1 MKPANGLTGNMA
13 NYYLFPILWL
23 LLHFSVPHSLFS
35 LHSLGAASLAPLI
48 PFKQLVLHIG
58 GRLRDVTACGT
69 GTACGTACG
78 TGLDMLIT
86 YFSIVLIC
94 FLLQFFHRGL
104 RIGLL

>member
-69 GTACGTACG
+69 G
-78 TGLDMLIT
+78 LDMLIT